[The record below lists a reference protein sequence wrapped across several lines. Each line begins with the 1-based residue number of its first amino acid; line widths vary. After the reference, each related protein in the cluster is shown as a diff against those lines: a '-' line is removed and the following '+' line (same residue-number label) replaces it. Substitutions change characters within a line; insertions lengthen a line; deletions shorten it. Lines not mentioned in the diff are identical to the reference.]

1 MPRIRSPQQFPGSTT
16 DIPSPNALKDTEMSL
31 DLSSKRVSE
40 NFEIGFLFLV
50 QIFHYIRK
58 SLHRFI
64 GKTKSIDFWTQKLV
78 QTRSEGLDGIPAEK
92 YLILTPWPRHGRRKT
107 FPARPTDPSADC
119 ASEFLPGR
127 FLLGVDAATRAHV
140 RANTGADGWKRGSAK
155 AEGRGGGGGGGF
167 APRRDERTNG
177 RMDGRTDGR
186 TLDPVLLS
194 SLSLSR
200 SLPLFLDPSLPLFF
214 HRA

>member
-1 MPRIRSPQQFPGSTT
+1 M
-16 DIPSPNALKDTEMSL
+16 
-31 DLSSKRVSE
+31 
-40 NFEIGFLFLV
+40 
-50 QIFHYIRK
+50 
-58 SLHRFI
+58 
-64 GKTKSIDFWTQKLV
+64 
-78 QTRSEGLDGIPAEK
+78 DGIPAEK

-177 RMDGRTDGR
+177 RMDGRTEKNPTPIFPSTAEIHGVEVDEASGG
-186 TLDPVLLS
+186 
-194 SLSLSR
+194 SR
-200 SLPLFLDPSLPLFF
+200 LIV
-214 HRA
+214 